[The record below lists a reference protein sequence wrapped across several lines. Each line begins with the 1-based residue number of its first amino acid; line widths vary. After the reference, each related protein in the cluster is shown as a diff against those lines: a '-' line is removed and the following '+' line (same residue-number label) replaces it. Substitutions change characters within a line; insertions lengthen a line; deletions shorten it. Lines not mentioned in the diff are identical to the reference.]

1 MPVHVA
7 ELRENR
13 NDDRRQQ
20 QLGCLE
26 PVHVRVMDAEVDDDV
41 AEERNVVALDDAA
54 DEFDED
60 EPADQPCSD
69 SQARSAQPV
78 EGGCGGHARENS
90 TAAAPSL
97 VRGQPRGEP
106 VTTERETLTWQG
118 FGDAARELSR
128 TIVADGFMPD
138 VVVAIARGGLLPAG
152 AIAYGLGIKNC
163 GAINVEFYT
172 GIGTVL
178 PDPELLPPEMDMAYL
193 DGRRVLLVDDV
204 ADSGRTLDLAVRLLT
219 DRGAIVRSVV
229 IYTKPTTIIR
239 PDWSWKDTD
248 LWIDFP
254 WSWQGSVIEQDA
266 AVRESA

>member
-1 MPVHVA
+1 M
-7 ELRENR
+7 
-13 NDDRRQQ
+13 
-20 QLGCLE
+20 
-26 PVHVRVMDAEVDDDV
+26 
-41 AEERNVVALDDAA
+41 
-54 DEFDED
+54 
-60 EPADQPCSD
+60 
-69 SQARSAQPV
+69 
-78 EGGCGGHARENS
+78 
-90 TAAAPSL
+90 
-97 VRGQPRGEP
+97 
-106 VTTERETLTWQG
+106 TTERETLTWQG
-118 FGDAARELSR
+118 FGDATRELSR

-163 GAINVEFYT
+163 GAINVEFST